1 MIQILDKEIFDT
13 LKMEFKKCNLSS
25 IHWDL
30 NHWLT
35 HRDIKEALWKE
46 KNRAIK
52 LRYQEW
58 HMTSSLLIFSPEV
71 NLTLELYI
79 RFNYLQA
86 G

>member
-1 MIQILDKEIFDT
+1 MIQILDKEMFNT

-25 IHWDL
+25 IHGDL

-35 HRDIKEALWKE
+35 HRYIKEALWKE

>member
-1 MIQILDKEIFDT
+1 MIQILDKEMFNT

-30 NHWLT
+30 SHWLT

>member
-1 MIQILDKEIFDT
+1 MIQILDKEIFNT

-52 LRYQEW
+52 LRYQE
-58 HMTSSLLIFSPEV
+58 
-71 NLTLELYI
+71 
-79 RFNYLQA
+79 
-86 G
+86 

>member
-1 MIQILDKEIFDT
+1 MIQILDKEIFNT

-30 NHWLT
+30 NHRLT

-86 G
+86 V

>member
-1 MIQILDKEIFDT
+1 MIQILDKEMFNT

-46 KNRAIK
+46 KK
-52 LRYQEW
+52 K
-58 HMTSSLLIFSPEV
+58 P
-71 NLTLELYI
+71 
-79 RFNYLQA
+79 
-86 G
+86 GP

>member
-1 MIQILDKEIFDT
+1 MIQILDKEMFNT

-30 NHWLT
+30 NHCLT

-46 KNRAIK
+46 KNRVIK

>member
-1 MIQILDKEIFDT
+1 MIQILDKEMFNT

-58 HMTSSLLIFSPEV
+58 HMTSSLLIFPPEV
-71 NLTLELYI
+71 NLKLELYI
-79 RFNYLQA
+79 RFDYLQA